1 MKNVK
6 GYLGNILEN
15 LNRADA
21 LIELNPKERGHYVHL
36 TCPSC
41 QQQTAYISR
50 QGYYIYCNRKNKCG
64 YTNGLVE
71 YISERDSITEEDAIR
86 TLAEI
91 TDTQLPELSEEEKV
105 EYNKLRERQRLYKDI
120 LSIAKS
126 GLWKYGGSVLEYL
139 RGRGYT
145 DSEIISMDFGYLP
158 IVSELQKHLKEIGH
172 AGLLV
177 EETLSSFN
185 QSNPLLIPIYNPF
198 GTLDGFTTRAINS
211 NTTAKYLN
219 SKGLEK
225 GAYFLNF
232 NESKR
237 EETLIVVEGII
248 DALLLTQRGIRGA
261 VACGGNSPTESQIN
275 NALKYG
281 KVKNV
286 ILCLDNDDAGRKGTE
301 RAIELLK
308 GKNIN
313 IYVANTDPYK
323 DPDELIKQKSIED
336 FKEVLKQ
343 HESWVKWTAKRV
355 ISKFDITTDI
365 GREGALN
372 DLLKFENDIT
382 DPIES
387 EYIIETITETLGYS
401 REIIAD
407 KILTFHEKRA
417 KEKQAESYKELL
429 KEALKLEREN
439 KFEEL
444 GNFLN
449 DGLAKTRAIVV
460 SNIVTPYPSEKAIE
474 DIQNRRVGLETG
486 YPSID
491 KFVSIPNGAM
501 TLIAGRPS
509 HCKTT
514 FLLNLML
521 NMVEKNPEKSFY
533 FFSYEES
540 KTALYVKIINILSET
555 IVSNGLEYKNS
566 QQLEY
571 YIKGGSRG
579 NNSINNAISLYD
591 KYIKE
596 GRLWLIDTPLPVD
609 ILAGTLENTTYNY
622 DVGGVFIDYAQRVKY
637 SGKYETERVKIARIS
652 ETLRETS
659 TRLDLPLIV
668 GTQLNRE
675 NSKDKPQ
682 LDNLKEA
689 GNLEEDANV
698 VLGLYNWKTAI
709 EKEKANE
716 MTTKDGGTKR
726 KTPKNCKGGDV
737 KIDVRAIDF
746 EVHILK
752 NRNGAINENALLSFD
767 APILKIKDT
776 EKKTEESPF

>member
-21 LIELNPKERGHYVHL
+21 LTELNPKERGRYVYL

-41 QQQTAYISR
+41 QQQTAYISQ

-64 YTNGLVE
+64 YTNGLIE
-71 YISERDSITEEDAIR
+71 YISERDRVSEEDAIR

-91 TDTQLPELSEEEKV
+91 TNTHLPELSGEEKV

-120 LSIAKS
+120 LAIAK
-126 GLWKYGGSVLEYL
+126 YGIWLTNADSVRTYL
-139 RGRGYT
+139 TERGYT
-145 DSEIISMDFGYLP
+145 DSEIVSMDFGFLP
-158 IVSELQKHLKEIGH
+158 IIGKLKEELRQKGH
-172 AGLLV
+172 PYLLV
-177 EETLSSFN
+177 EEVLSSFN
-185 QSNPLLIPIYNPF
+185 QNNPLLIPIYNPF
-198 GTLDGFTTRAINS
+198 GILDGFATRAIKTNI
-211 NTTAKYLN
+211 APKYLY
-219 SKGLEK
+219 SKGLER
-225 GAYFLNF
+225 GAYFFNF

-248 DALLLTQRGIRGA
+248 DALLLTQREVRGA
-261 VACGGNSPTESQIN
+261 VACGGDSPTGNQIN

-281 KVKNV
+281 RVKNI

-308 GKNIN
+308 GKNVN

-323 DPDELIKQKSIED
+323 DPDEFIKAKGIED
-336 FKEVLKQ
+336 FKEVLKRA
-343 HESWVKWTAKRV
+343 ESWVKWMAKRI
-355 ISKFDITTDI
+355 ISKYDTATDI

-372 DLLKFENDIT
+372 DLLKLESDIT

-401 REIIAD
+401 RATIED

-417 KEKQAESYKELL
+417 KEKQAESYRELL

-449 DGLAKTRAIVV
+449 DGIAKARAIVV
-460 SNIVTPYPSEKAIE
+460 SNIVTPYSSAKAIE
-474 DIQNRRVGLETG
+474 DIQNRRAGLETG

-491 KFVSIPNGAM
+491 KFVSIPNGAI

-514 FLLNLML
+514 FMLNLML

-540 KTALYVKIINILSET
+540 KTALYIKIINILSGT
-555 IVSNGLEYKNS
+555 IVSKGLECKNS
-566 QQLEY
+566 EQLEY

-579 NNSINNAISLYD
+579 NNSIDNAISLYD
-591 KYIKE
+591 KYVKE

-609 ILAGTLENTTYNY
+609 ILAGVLENATYNY

-637 SGKYETERVKIARIS
+637 SGTYETERVKIARVS

-668 GTQLNRE
+668 GAQLNRE

-698 VLGLYNWKTAI
+698 VLGLYNWRTAI
-709 EKEKANE
+709 VKERAHE
-716 MTTKDGGTKR
+716 ITTKDGETKE
-726 KTPKNCKGGDV
+726 KTLKNCKKGDV
-737 KIDVRAIDF
+737 KIDLRATDL

-752 NRNGAINENALLSFD
+752 NRNGVINEDALLSFD

-776 EKKTEESPF
+776 EKNT

>member
-6 GYLGNILEN
+6 SYLGNILEN

-21 LIELNPKERGHYVHL
+21 LTELNPQEQGRYVKL

-41 QQQTAYISR
+41 KQQRAYISQ
-50 QGYYIYCNRKNKCG
+50 QGYYIHCNRKNNCG
-64 YTNGLVE
+64 YTNGLIE
-71 YISERDSITEEDAIR
+71 YISERDGVSEEDAIR

-91 TDTQLPELSEEEKV
+91 TNTHLPELSEEEKV

-120 LSIAKS
+120 LAIAK
-126 GLWKYGGSVLEYL
+126 YGIWLPNADSVRTYL
-139 RGRGYT
+139 TERGYT
-145 DSEIISMDFGYLP
+145 DSEIVSMGFGFLP
-158 IVSELQKHLKEIGH
+158 IIGKLKEELRQKGH
-172 AGLLV
+172 SYLLV
-177 EETLSSFN
+177 EEVLSSFN
-185 QSNPLLIPIYNPF
+185 QNNPILIPIYNPS
-198 GTLDGFTTRAINS
+198 GILDGFVTRAIKTNI
-211 NTTAKYLN
+211 TPRYLY
-219 SKGLEK
+219 SKGLER
-225 GAYFLNF
+225 GAYFFNF
-232 NESKR
+232 NEAKR

-248 DALLLTQRGIRGA
+248 DALLLTQREVKGA
-261 VACGGNSPTESQIN
+261 VACGGDSPTENQIN

-281 KVKNV
+281 RVKNI

-308 GKNIN
+308 GKNVN

-323 DPDELIKQKSIED
+323 DPDEFIKAKGVED
-336 FKEVLKQ
+336 FKEVLKRA
-343 HESWVKWTAKRV
+343 ESWVKWMAKRI
-355 ISKFDITTDI
+355 ISKYDTATDI

-372 DLLKFENDIT
+372 DLLKLESDIT

-401 REIIAD
+401 LATIED
-407 KILTFHEKRA
+407 KVLNFNEKRA
-417 KEKQAESYKELL
+417 KEKQAEFYEELF
-429 KEALKLEREN
+429 KEALKLKREN

-449 DGLAKTRAIVV
+449 DGIAKARAIVV
-460 SNIVTPYPSEKAIE
+460 SNIVTPYSSAKAIE
-474 DIQNRRVGLETG
+474 DIQNRRAGLETG

-491 KFVSIPNGAM
+491 KFVSIPNGAI

-514 FLLNLML
+514 FMLNIML

-555 IVSNGLEYKNS
+555 IVSKGLEYKNIE
-566 QQLEY
+566 QLEY

-579 NNSINNAISLYD
+579 NNSIDNAISLYD
-591 KYIKE
+591 KYVKE
-596 GRLWLIDTPLPVD
+596 GRLWLIDNPLPVD
-609 ILAGTLENTTYNY
+609 ILAGVLENATYNHN
-622 DVGGVFIDYAQRVKY
+622 VGGVFIDYAQRVKY
-637 SGKYETERVKIARIS
+637 SGTYETERVKIARVS

-668 GTQLNRE
+668 GAQLNRE
-675 NSKDKPQ
+675 NKDKPQ

-698 VLGLYNWKTAI
+698 VLGLYNWKTAV
-709 EKEKANE
+709 EKERAYE
-716 MTTKDGGTKR
+716 TKDGETK
-726 KTPKNCKGGDV
+726 KKNCKGGDV
-737 KIDVRAIDF
+737 KTDVRAIDF

-752 NRNGAINENALLSFD
+752 NRNGVINGNALLSFD

-776 EKKTEESPF
+776 ENT

>member
-21 LIELNPKERGHYVHL
+21 LTELNPKERGHYVYL

-41 QQQTAYISR
+41 QQQTAYISQ
-50 QGYYIYCNRKNKCG
+50 QGYYIYCNRQNNCG

-71 YISERDSITEEDAIR
+71 YITERDGVSEEDAIR
-86 TLAEI
+86 TLANI
-91 TDTQLPELSEEEKV
+91 TNTQLPELSEEEKV
-105 EYNKLRERQRLYKDI
+105 EYKKLRERQRLYKDI

-126 GLWKYGGSVLEYL
+126 GLWKYGGSVVEYL
-139 RGRGYT
+139 RGRGYK
-145 DSEIISMDFGYLP
+145 DPEIITMDFGYLP
-158 IVSELQKHLKEIGH
+158 IVSEFTKHLNEKGH
-172 AGLLV
+172 AYLLV

-185 QSNPLLIPIYNPF
+185 QNNPLLIPIYNTF
-198 GTLDGFTTRAINS
+198 GTLDGFITRAIDS
-211 NTTAKYLN
+211 NTTPKYLY
-219 SKGLEK
+219 SKGLER
-225 GAYFLNF
+225 GAYFFNF

-248 DALLLTQRGIRGA
+248 DAILLTQREMRGA
-261 VACGGNSPTESQIN
+261 VACGGDSPTESQIN

-323 DPDELIKQKSIED
+323 DPDEFIKAKNIED
-336 FKEVLKQ
+336 FKEVLKRA
-343 HESWVKWTAKRV
+343 ESWVKWTAKRN
-355 ISKFDITTDI
+355 INKYDTSTDI

-372 DLLKFENDIT
+372 DLLKLENDIT

-387 EYIIETITETLGYS
+387 EYIIESITETLGYS
-401 REIIAD
+401 REVIAD

-429 KEALKLEREN
+429 KEAQKLEREN

-449 DGLAKTRAIVV
+449 DGIAKTRAIVV
-460 SNIVTPYPSEKAIE
+460 SNIVTPYPTEKAIE

-579 NNSINNAISLYD
+579 NNSINDAISLYD

-622 DVGGVFIDYAQRVKY
+622 EVGGVFIDYAQRVKY

-716 MTTKDGGTKR
+716 MTTKDGETKK
-726 KTPKNCKGGDV
+726 KTLKNCKGGDV